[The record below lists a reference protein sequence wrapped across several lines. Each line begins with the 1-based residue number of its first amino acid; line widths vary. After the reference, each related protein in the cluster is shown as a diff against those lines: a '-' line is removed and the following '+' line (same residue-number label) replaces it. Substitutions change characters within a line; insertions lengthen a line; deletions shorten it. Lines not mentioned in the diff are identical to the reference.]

1 MIPENLS
8 SESVGKKFFKRWV
21 QPFDSYRTGR
31 IRDAGKY
38 SFIHIDG
45 TLRGLIGKRP
55 QTGFRCWKPSHL
67 GPAGDIEPED
77 LHNWVEPGVIIWGGI
92 PGVYFTDLIS
102 DEEFDAYVIRV
113 LEVWEERAALRA
125 RRRGPGAASVQ
136 AGTHCGASR
145 AARRR
150 VRTLRLKRGVP
161 VNEVST

>member
-21 QPFDSYRTGR
+21 QPFDTYWTGR

-45 TLRGLIGKRP
+45 TLRGLIRECS
-55 QTGFRCWKPSHL
+55 QTGFDVLEAVTP
-67 GPAGDIEPED
+67 GPVGDIEPED
-77 LHNWVEPGVIIWGGI
+77 LHNWVEPGVVIWGGI

-113 LEVWEERAALRA
+113 LEVWKSEPRYVLGRC
-125 RRRGPGAASVQ
+125 GPGAAAVQ
-136 AGTHCGASR
+136 AGTYRSGSR
-145 AARRR
+145 HSS
-150 VRTLRLKRGVP
+150 K
-161 VNEVST
+161 STDVTFEFYRIAGR